1 MNPVTHSEHNDDDF
15 LAEVRSGQPT
25 FVRELL
31 EFLLKNKRWW
41 LTPMVIVLLILGL
54 MITATNTAIGPA
66 FYLLF

>member
-1 MNPVTHSEHNDDDF
+1 MTNAQHNDDEF
-15 LAEVRSGQPT
+15 EAEARSKQPT
-25 FVRELL
+25 LIRELL
-31 EFLLKNKRWW
+31 EFLLHNKRWW